1 MEPTVESKKVI
12 LIKLHWHILTEVRV
26 FGGLSDHDTL
36 LLRYH
41 DPMQSAVN
49 LSRIHIM
56 IIKKY

>member
-41 DPMQSAVN
+41 DPHLVVLVSPGSLPLARWH
-49 LSRIHIM
+49 L
-56 IIKKY
+56 